1 VTRTPIGHLLVVWV
15 LAIALFAF
23 GPIHYKDPPQ
33 LSAWLF
39 VVACLVVFCIGA
51 WLGLAGFGR
60 ALERTAQAGSDA
72 HRVEL
77 IVRATA
83 IVGLLGAGFIAVD
96 KVLLSGLDFS
106 QGVTA
111 VRFLREEAVAAGTAV
126 ALPRSPLLYLGY
138 LTFSFSVASYLLYLL
153 KGEGLRLS
161 TAWLAFASLASP
173 FAYSYLYGGRSPL
186 FLVLGMACG
195 AIAVRRLSHQTA
207 LPRGKTAPL
216 LFVAFVAL
224 IFVYSSWILSERFAA
239 TGANDYSTLQARF
252 ETSYDATISSTLCG
266 PLSDPSAANTRAA
279 CEQALMHATLNTYY
293 FSHELPM
300 LDRTLAAQPPIGPYY
315 GAYQF
320 YLASAFVERV
330 LPSISADAIMIPQLK
345 AANVYGWFSS
355 AWGGMYLDFGV
366 VGALLGVLL
375 CGWLSGRVYRSALV
389 DGTPGG
395 RLLMC
400 YVVAGILATP
410 ILSIFTISISLPIL
424 VSLAITAA
432 LLDPPRF
439 WRVRLKLARGAT
451 AHTT

>member
-1 VTRTPIGHLLVVWV
+1 
-15 LAIALFAF
+15 
-23 GPIHYKDPPQ
+23 
-33 LSAWLF
+33 
-39 VVACLVVFCIGA
+39 
-51 WLGLAGFGR
+51 
-60 ALERTAQAGSDA
+60 
-72 HRVEL
+72 VEL

-83 IVGLLGAGFIAVD
+83 VVGLLGASCIALD

-111 VRFLREEAVAAGTAV
+111 VRFAREEAVAAGTAV

-153 KGEGLRLS
+153 KGEALRLS

-173 FAYSYLYGGRSPL
+173 FAFSYLYGGRSPL

-195 AIAVRRLSHQTA
+195 AIAVRVLSRQTA

-224 IFVYSSWILSERFAA
+224 IFVYSSWIVSERFVA
-239 TGANDYSTLQARF
+239 TGANDYPALQDRF
-252 ETSYDATISSTLCG
+252 ETSYDASISPAGLCRPSVLPAST
-266 PLSDPSAANTRAA
+266 SASTQSL
-279 CEQALMHATLNTYY
+279 CEQALMHATLYTYY

-300 LDRTLAAQPPIGPYY
+300 LDRTLAAEPPIGPYY

-330 LPSISADAIMIPQLK
+330 LPSVNADAIMIPQLK

-366 VGALLGVLL
+366 VGGLFGVLIS
-375 CGWLSGRVYRSALV
+375 GWLAGRVYRSALV
-389 DGTPGG
+389 DGTQGG

-400 YVVAGILATP
+400 YVVAGIAATP

-439 WRVRLKLARGAT
+439 WPERLRLPSGAT

>member
-1 VTRTPIGHLLVVWV
+1 MAHLLVVW
-15 LAIALFAF
+15 AFATALLAF
-23 GPIHYKDPPQ
+23 GPIHYKDPPH
-33 LSAWLF
+33 LSTWLF
-39 VVACLVVFCIGA
+39 VGGCVGLFCVGA
-51 WLGLAGFGR
+51 WLGLARFGR
-60 ALERTAQAGSDA
+60 VPERTARAVSDA

-83 IVGLLGAGFIAVD
+83 VVGLLGAGFIAVD

-111 VRFLREEAVAAGTAV
+111 VRFLREEAVAGGTAV

-161 TAWLAFASLASP
+161 TAWFAFASLASP

-195 AIAVRRLSHQTA
+195 AIVVRLLSRQTP

-216 LFVAFVAL
+216 LFATFVAL
-224 IFVYSSWILSERFAA
+224 IFVYSTWILSERFVA
-239 TGANDYSTLQARF
+239 TGANDYPTLQSRF
-252 ETSYDATISSTLCG
+252 ETSYDATISPPGVCSPSFLPASTT
-266 PLSDPSAANTRAA
+266 ANTRAF
-279 CEQALMHATLNTYY
+279 CEQGLMHATLYTYY

-300 LDRTLAAQPPIGPYY
+300 LDRTLAAEPPLGPYY

-330 LPSISADAIMIPQLK
+330 LPSVSADAIMIPQLK

-366 VGALLGVLL
+366 VGALPGVLL

-400 YVVAGILATP
+400 YGVAGIIATP

-424 VSLAITAA
+424 ASLAITAA

-439 WRVRLKLARGAT
+439 WRLRLKLPSGAAAPT
-451 AHTT
+451 R